1 METLTPSDYQSLAE
15 LRYQIRKF
23 LHFSELAARQ
33 ARLEPRQHQLLL
45 AVKGL
50 PPSLRPSIG
59 TLAERMQIRHH
70 SAVELANRLGK
81 GGYVRRRRD
90 KQDRREVLLS
100 LTPKGEK
107 VLRELS
113 LHHRQELRA
122 AGPALMDALVQ
133 VLEAKRIR
141 PLRTDGD

>member
-1 METLTPSDYQSLAE
+1 MPGIGSQPEVTWD
-15 LRYQIRKF
+15 
-23 LHFSELAARQ
+23 ELAARQ